1 MRLQGLEAGA
11 YRALT
16 QLGTGDRGQQARVLD
31 RSQVKFLVRWMDHR
45 LDDGDL
51 RVSGKGEEGASDDR
65 LSADLP
71 ILFGKLSASPQP
83 ASTRYHDGC
92 DFPGHIGSVRFKARI
107 GITRAQRALQTA
119 LLTPLV
125 PLKPK
130 GDLLQC
136 STCARGIIG

>member
-1 MRLQGLEAGA
+1 MRHKRLEASP

-16 QLGTGDRGQQARVLD
+16 QLGTSDRGQQAHVLG
-31 RSQVKFLVRWMDHR
+31 SGHVKLFVRWMDYR

-51 RVSGKGEEGASDDR
+51 RVSRKSEQGASDDR

-92 DFPGHIGSVRFKARI
+92 DFPGHVGSVRFKARI
-107 GITRAQRALQTA
+107 GITRA
-119 LLTPLV
+119 
-125 PLKPK
+125 
-130 GDLLQC
+130 
-136 STCARGIIG
+136 

>member
-1 MRLQGLEAGA
+1 MMEISGV
-11 YRALT
+11 
-16 QLGTGDRGQQARVLD
+16 GQ
-31 RSQVKFLVRWMDHR
+31 
-45 LDDGDL
+45 
-51 RVSGKGEEGASDDR
+51 GEEAASDDR
-65 LSADLP
+65 LSADLS

-83 ASTRYHDGC
+83 APTRYHDGC
-92 DFPGHIGSVRFKARI
+92 DFPGHVGSVRFKARI

-119 LLTPLV
+119 LLTPMV